1 MILYMFFPFGW
12 QGINSIKRAVIKEC
26 DGKKGT
32 YELAVEGLVYI
43 NTVLKLYTFILTSNF
58 ILEVVTMP

>member
-1 MILYMFFPFGW
+1 MIPGYIIYVFPFGW

-32 YELAVEGLVYI
+32 YELAVEGLV
-43 NTVLKLYTFILTSNF
+43 ILTQLLYPCHCFSF
-58 ILEVVTMP
+58 K